1 MTIKA
6 NWSAYSVRKVCI
18 KNDFCT
24 SMTCDEYGHMLDWV
38 SSHEP
43 TAEAVATVA
52 HVIEQG
58 TGTPE
63 GIARDEF
70 YECITFALLNSA
82 ITYRLEA

>member
-52 HVIEQG
+52 RLIEQG

-63 GIARDEF
+63 GVTRDEF

>member
-1 MTIKA
+1 
-6 NWSAYSVRKVCI
+6 
-18 KNDFCT
+18 
-24 SMTCDEYGHMLDWV
+24 MLDWV

>member
-63 GIARDEF
+63 GITHGEF

>member
-6 NWSAYSVRKVCI
+6 SRDAYSVRKVCI
-18 KNDFCT
+18 ENDFCT
-24 SMTCDEYGHMLDWV
+24 SMTCNEYGHMLDWV

-63 GIARDEF
+63 GITRGEF
-70 YECITFALLNSA
+70 YKCITYALLNGA
-82 ITYRLEA
+82 MFYRLEV

>member
-6 NWSAYSVRKVCI
+6 SWIAYSVRKVCI
-18 KNDFCT
+18 ENDFCT

-43 TAEAVATVA
+43 TAYNVETVA
-52 HVIEQG
+52 HLIEQG

-63 GIARDEF
+63 GITRGEF

>member
-1 MTIKA
+1 
-6 NWSAYSVRKVCI
+6 
-18 KNDFCT
+18 
-24 SMTCDEYGHMLDWV
+24 MLDWV

-52 HVIEQG
+52 HLIEQG

-63 GIARDEF
+63 GVTRDEF

>member
-1 MTIKA
+1 
-6 NWSAYSVRKVCI
+6 
-18 KNDFCT
+18 
-24 SMTCDEYGHMLDWV
+24 MTCDDYEHMLDWV

-43 TAEAVATVA
+43 TAHNVETVA
-52 HVIEQG
+52 HLIEQG

-82 ITYRLEA
+82 ITCRLEA